1 MYDTLRVCVVP
12 YRTIIGNSRPRPL
25 NHNRAQYNKGAVLSS
40 SSMALSDDE
49 VLARLGIKSAEPFSW
64 GDESQMV
71 ISAINNASNNCVSGV
86 APLSGLDSIKAYVRD
101 HKNNNQGKED
111 VSEKRIF
118 HALFGDDLD
127 ISTPKLASSGI
138 ISTPSSSAALII
150 DDRRKQQASM
160 MEDTLM
166 RDVSIKGLSDRAVA
180 ELNIESR
187 VSLFG
192 SILRLFDKP
201 RDGENHANENCE
213 KIDCGGDMVTKDAS
227 GGGAGKEVTTSAT
240 AVTDDAISTGESLA
254 DQMIMNEP
262 ILSTAEIVRSVHL
275 TARPGDIPACMD
287 SKEYTLSVLHFIS
300 SYIPYLH
307 EDEEEYRDTSG
318 SQEGWDQ
325 LRRTLPVLPLIRATN
340 PTESLEL
347 RCYVRV
353 RPLVELGQ
361 KERKQYPESMD
372 RDESFRKKVLNLE
385 RIYSSSLPF
394 SSPIASARL
403 SSEQLSSVSTTDTSS
418 ELPSAAAATKQTKDA
433 TTRHQ
438 KMSGNDMPF
447 AFQKYV
453 ARRKLVPHIEGGYKE
468 ELTLMISG
476 HMQQPQHTPGPKR
489 SKPGANAAS
498 PTLQTASSCAS
509 GSDSK
514 SASPG
519 KEKGVMNSHLT
530 PSKRKADTVTD
541 TNQIL

>member
-1 MYDTLRVCVVP
+1 MT
-12 YRTIIGNSRPRPL
+12 
-25 NHNRAQYNKGAVLSS
+25 
-40 SSMALSDDE
+40 LSDDE
-49 VLARLGIKSAEPFSW
+49 VLAHLGIKSAEPFSW

-71 ISAINNASNNCVSGV
+71 ISAINASNFSC
-86 APLSGLDSIKAYVRD
+86 APLSGLDSIKAYVQD
-101 HKNNNQGKED
+101 KNGKD
-111 VSEKRIF
+111 VSEKRILQ
-118 HALFGDDLD
+118 ALFGDVDL
-127 ISTPKLASSGI
+127 SMPNFASE
-138 ISTPSSSAALII
+138 ISTPSAI
-150 DDRRKQQASM
+150 DNRQQAL
-160 MEDTLM
+160 MEDTL

-187 VSLFG
+187 ASLFG

-201 RDGENHANENCE
+201 MDGENPVNDNCE
-213 KIDCGGDMVTKDAS
+213 KIHNGAIVTKDAS
-227 GGGAGKEVTTSAT
+227 GGGAGKEVTSAT
-240 AVTDDAISTGESLA
+240 TGTDAISTGESLA
-254 DQMIMNEP
+254 DPMIMNEP

-307 EDEEEYRDTSG
+307 EDEKEYRDTSG

-347 RCYVRV
+347 RCYARV

-361 KERKQYPESMD
+361 KERKQFPESMD

-394 SSPIASARL
+394 SSPITSAGL
-403 SSEQLSSVSTTDTSS
+403 SSKLSSVSTDILS
-418 ELPSAAAATKQTKDA
+418 ELPLAASTKQTKDV
-433 TTRHQ
+433 TQQQ
-438 KMSGNDMPF
+438 KSGNDLPF

-489 SKPGANAAS
+489 SKPGTNAAPS
-498 PTLQTASSCAS
+498 TLQTPSSGASSA
-509 GSDSK
+509 DSK
-514 SASPG
+514 GASPG
-519 KEKGVMNSHLT
+519 KIKGVVNPQLT
-530 PSKRKADTVTD
+530 PSKRKVGTITD
-541 TNQIL
+541 TI

>member
-1 MYDTLRVCVVP
+1 
-12 YRTIIGNSRPRPL
+12 
-25 NHNRAQYNKGAVLSS
+25 
-40 SSMALSDDE
+40 MALSDDE

-64 GDESQMV
+64 GDESQLV
-71 ISAINNASNNCVSGV
+71 ISAVNVSKLSCTPS
-86 APLSGLDSIKAYVRD
+86 APFSGLDSIKAYVQD
-101 HKNNNQGKED
+101 KNGKDEI
-111 VSEKRIF
+111 SEKRILQ
-118 HALFGDDLD
+118 ALFGDVDL
-127 ISTPKLASSGI
+127 STPCLASE
-138 ISTPSSSAALII
+138 ISAPSSAI
-150 DDRRKQQASM
+150 DGHRQQASM
-160 MEDTLM
+160 EDTLL

-187 VSLFG
+187 ASLFG

-201 RDGENHANENCE
+201 RDGENPPVNENCE
-213 KIDCGGDMVTKDAS
+213 KVESGAIVTKDAS
-227 GGGAGKEVTTSAT
+227 GGGVASKEVTSAT
-240 AVTDDAISTGESLA
+240 AVADAISTGEPAA
-254 DQMIMNEP
+254 DPMIMNEH

-307 EDEEEYRDTSG
+307 EDEKEYRDASG

-325 LRRTLPVLPLIRATN
+325 LRRTLPVLPLIKATN
-340 PTESLEL
+340 PAESLEL

-353 RPLVELGQ
+353 RPLVKLGQ
-361 KERKQYPESMD
+361 KERKQFPESMD

-394 SSPIASARL
+394 SSPITSARL
-403 SSEQLSSVSTTDTSS
+403 SSKLSSVSTDTSP
-418 ELPSAAAATKQTKDA
+418 ELPLAAGTTKQNKDA
-433 TTRHQ
+433 TRQ
-438 KMSGNDMPF
+438 QNSGNDLPF

-489 SKPGANAAS
+489 SKPGASAAP
-498 PTLQTASSCAS
+498 PTLQIASTCASST
-509 GSDSK
+509 DSK

-519 KEKGVMNSHLT
+519 KGKGVVNPHLT
-530 PSKRKADTVTD
+530 PSKRKADTVAES
-541 TNQIL
+541 N